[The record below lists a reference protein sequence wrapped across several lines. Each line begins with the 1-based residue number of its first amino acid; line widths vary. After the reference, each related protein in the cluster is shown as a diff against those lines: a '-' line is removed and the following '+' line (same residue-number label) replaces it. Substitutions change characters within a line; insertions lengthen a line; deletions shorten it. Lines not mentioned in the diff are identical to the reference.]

1 MEKKTLAVKV
11 IKGISSDPRV
21 LRFVASTE
29 DIDRDGDVIDVAG
42 WNLEEWNKNSV
53 IMWSHDYSLPPIAKG
68 VRAEKDIRNK
78 QLLID
83 ARFPTLA
90 ELAPEGDPSEHAKF
104 IETIYQLYANDILH
118 AVSVGC
124 SYDKIDEHK
133 ELDSRY
139 SECRYHVLQ
148 ETLMELSCCSIGANP
163 SALRAASATP
173 GIEKSVLD
181 MVVKSMDIEEKA
193 AIAYHK
199 YPLADEGAMWDGPK
213 VVADSEIAD
222 LKQIATWYDSSKS
235 DADLTKG
242 DFKLPHHMTKA
253 DSYKTVWKGVAAA
266 YGALMGS
273 RGGVKIPEADVE
285 KCKSH
290 LAKHY
295 ADFSKDVP
303 EDKTAWVA
311 QCKAMGFDD
320 LIGKEAAPIVTKVG
334 ARLSSQS
341 LAHIDNLEKCVKSMK
356 DEMDSLNAK
365 YMKAL
370 DHMSK
375 LREGASPEE
384 PSNEPTPGDGEKSA
398 KDFVFHLVR

>member
-1 MEKKTLAVKV
+1 MDVSRKALTVKV

-90 ELAPEGDPSEHAKF
+90 ELAPDGNPSEHAKF

-181 MVVKSMDIEEKA
+181 MVVKSMGIEEVIEPAKPEVKNKV
-193 AIAYHK
+193 AI
-199 YPLADEGAMWDGPK
+199 
-213 VVADSEIAD
+213 VAE
-222 LKQIATWYDSSKS
+222 
-235 DADLTKG
+235 TK
-242 DFKLPHHMTKA
+242 
-253 DSYKTVWKGVAAA
+253 
-266 YGALMGS
+266 
-273 RGGVKIPEADVE
+273 I
-285 KCKSH
+285 
-290 LAKHY
+290 
-295 ADFSKDVP
+295 
-303 EDKTAWVA
+303 
-311 QCKAMGFDD
+311 
-320 LIGKEAAPIVTKVG
+320 G
-334 ARLSSQS
+334 ARLSAAT
-341 LAHIDNLEKCVKSMK
+341 LAQIDELEGCKKELDEAFEACKSASDKMATMIK
-356 DEMDSLNAK
+356 M
-365 YMKAL
+365 
-370 DHMSK
+370 
-375 LREGASPEE
+375 LRDGASAEE
-384 PSNEPTPGDGEKSA
+384 PGEPVEEPDGDEGTEKA
-398 KDFVFHLVR
+398 FVFHIVR